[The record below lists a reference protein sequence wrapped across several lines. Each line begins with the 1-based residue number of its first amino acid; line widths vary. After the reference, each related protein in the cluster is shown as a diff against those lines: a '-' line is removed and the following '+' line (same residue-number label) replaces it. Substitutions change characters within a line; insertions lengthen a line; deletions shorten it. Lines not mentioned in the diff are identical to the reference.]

1 MIIVWFVDYRTA
13 FERADKC
20 ETLRMKSVSQQ
31 VTILIHHKNIIRENI
46 IEYIRNGSDDVLN
59 TVVHN

>member
-13 FERADKC
+13 SERTDKC

-46 IEYIRNGSDDVLN
+46 IEYIRNGGDDVLN